1 MSKVSV
7 ALDEEQQAELKMIL
21 VDKDA
26 EAALRFLKEIIWDQV
41 QDALRKGLRSH
52 LEKGAM

>member
-1 MSKVSV
+1 MAKVSV
-7 ALDEEQQAELKMIL
+7 TLDDQQQAELKMIL

-26 EAALRFLKEIIWDQV
+26 EAALIFLKEIIWDQI
-41 QDALRKGLRSH
+41 QAALRKELRSH